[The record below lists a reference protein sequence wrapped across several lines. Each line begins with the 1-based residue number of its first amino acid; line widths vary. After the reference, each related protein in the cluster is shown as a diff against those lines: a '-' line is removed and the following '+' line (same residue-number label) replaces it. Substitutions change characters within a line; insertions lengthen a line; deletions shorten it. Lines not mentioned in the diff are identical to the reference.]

1 MSSFAP
7 HAVTLPATPPDP
19 SKHVNYTL
27 GMVLGV
33 DDFTQE
39 FAYLSGRDQWLA
51 RDLLGYGTVCGL
63 GVTVDATSQG
73 PRVAVEPGTAV
84 SPQGQMIRVT
94 QAQCASLNDWLA
106 GNKQAVID
114 RLDAPPGG
122 MVTLYVVLCYR
133 DCPTDQV
140 PIPGEPCRSV
150 DDMMAP
156 SRRKDDFTL
165 ELRFAPPDQREEDAL
180 RDFVAW
186 LSQID
191 ISSGPSTVTLDEF
204 INIVRQ
210 AASPLSSQPG
220 WGPDFIYSSP
230 PISLH
235 LSIADAWAYRHAAFR
250 LWVTTL
256 RPLWL
261 GGGYQCGTPPDEGC
275 LLLAALEVPIVHMAL
290 TGDFQVDE
298 ARRVLVR
305 EEGRP
310 YLLSL
315 RLVQESLMC
324 SHGGMGTARAPGPQG
339 PQGNPGPAG
348 QPRPRGLQGDL
359 GPQGQPGNSFIVA
372 AGRFDAQGHTVF
384 AFGNLR
390 ATRGVFGLPPTFYL
404 LRFDSFHPQ
413 GRYVVKGTALTNA
426 ADLPPQVFE
435 VVPANGPP
443 FVEGD
448 PGGIVV
454 RVRDIENQSIK
465 LGFEVEI
472 SEY

>member
-1 MSSFAP
+1 MTMSSFAP
-7 HAVTLPATPPDP
+7 HAATLPATPPDP

-63 GVTVDATSQG
+63 RVTVDATSQG
-73 PRVAVEPGTAV
+73 PRVAVEPGIAV
-84 SPQGQMIRVT
+84 SPQGQLIRVT
-94 QAQCASLNDWLA
+94 QAQCAYLNDWLA
-106 GNKQAVID
+106 ANKQAVID
-114 RLDAPPGG
+114 RLGALPGG
-122 MVTLYVVLCYR
+122 MVALSVVLCYR

-140 PIPGEPCRSV
+140 PIPGEPCRSE

-156 SRRKDDFTL
+156 SRLKDDFIL

-204 INIVRQ
+204 ITLVRQ
-210 AASPLSSQPG
+210 AASPLSAQPG
-220 WGPDFIYSSP
+220 WAPDFMYGSP

-235 LSIADAWAYRHAAFR
+235 LNTADACVYLHAAFR

-261 GGGYQCGTPPDEGC
+261 GGGHRCGTPPDEGC
-275 LLLAALEVPIVHMAL
+275 LLLAALEVPIAHVAS
-290 TGDFQVDE
+290 TGNFRVDD
-298 ARRVLVR
+298 AHRVLVR
-305 EEGRP
+305 EERRP

-315 RLVQESLMC
+315 RLVQEWLMC
-324 SHGGMGTARAPGPQG
+324 SHGGMSTAGPPGPRGPQG
-339 PQGNPGPAG
+339 PQGNPGP
-348 QPRPRGLQGDL
+348 QG
-359 GPQGQPGNSFIVA
+359 PPGSSVIVA
-372 AGRFDAQGHTVF
+372 AGRFNAQGNTVF
-384 AFGNLR
+384 AFDNLR
-390 ATRGVFGLPPTFYL
+390 ATQGPFGLDSTFYL
-404 LRFDSFHPQ
+404 LQFDSFRPQ
-413 GRYVVKGTALTNA
+413 GRYVVKGTVLTST
-426 ADLPPQVFE
+426 DLPPQVFE
-435 VVPANGPP
+435 VIPENDPI
-443 FVEGD
+443 FVERA

-454 RVRDIENQSIK
+454 RVRDVENRPIR
-465 LGFEVEI
+465 LGFMVEI
-472 SEY
+472 SAV